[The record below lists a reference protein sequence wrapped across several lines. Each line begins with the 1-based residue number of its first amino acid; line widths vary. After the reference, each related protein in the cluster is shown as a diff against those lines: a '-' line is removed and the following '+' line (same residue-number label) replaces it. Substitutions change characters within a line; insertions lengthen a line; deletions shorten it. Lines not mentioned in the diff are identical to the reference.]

1 MKNRGTSEGKI
12 IVGLGVFLAFV
23 FCLFVSVPV
32 HAQVTGATLS
42 GTVTDAS
49 GAVIANAQ
57 VSIRNT
63 ATGITKDATTDSA
76 GFYTAP
82 NLPAGPYEV
91 KVTAAGFN
99 TAVSNVTLAV
109 GAQQSLNVPMK
120 VGETSQTVQVTE
132 AVPQIDLTSSTL
144 TGQVE
149 SQTVED
155 LPLNGRDWTSLA
167 TLHPGV
173 ALIEEQMDY
182 STSARG
188 NRGFG
193 SELTISGQR
202 TTTNNYRLDG
212 ISVNDYA
219 NSGPGNVIGAA
230 LGVDAIQEFSV
241 LTGGFS
247 AEYGKAAGGVVNA
260 ITKSGSNAFHGDLYE
275 FLRNSAFDSRD
286 YFSRTASTP
295 LAEFRRNQFGAA
307 AGGPIIKDKT
317 FIFGDYEG
325 MRQVKGI
332 TTNVKVPSL
341 AARAGKVFDTDPTSP
356 TFGDIF
362 DQNGKGI
369 AGNTGNT
376 PYAGPPCAT
385 GTTLRDPNAGF
396 CVNDMAWN
404 AWQMFPTPTPGTT
417 SVNTA
422 NFVNSGVQRVP
433 ENFYTFRVDHKL
445 SPNDSLGG
453 TYLFDNTYFDQPDA
467 FNNDI
472 LHSQTRRQT
481 VVLQESHTFS
491 TNVLNAARVG
501 YSRTHVINVNP
512 TTAVNPA
519 ATDKSLGT
527 QGVPG
532 SPTPQNAP
540 EIQITG
546 FTRMP
551 GGVGTGSYYIHT
563 FNNYQ
568 FYDDAFWTHG
578 NHTLKFGGGV
588 ERMQYNYEAFQNQ
601 GGLWK
606 FKSLVKFLTN
616 QANHF
621 EEGIPSAI
629 TPRELR
635 QTLFAGYVQDDWR
648 FRPNLTLNL
657 GLRYEMTTVIND
669 AQGKITSLP
678 VISAPDPQCG
688 TLYTSPFLGSLSG
701 GHCGSVG
708 SYYTN
713 PTKRNFEPRIGF
725 AWDPF
730 RDGKTSVRGGFGIYD
745 VLPLPGYFLLQE
757 NQSGP
762 FMIFSSLDSGT
773 KLIGAFPTQGEP
785 LLTNPPAGVTPGKL
799 ATSTIETHPHRN
811 YVEEWNLNIQRQL
824 TPTMSLTMGYVGSHG
839 VHNLTRGDDGNM
851 TQGVQT
857 PAGLLFP
864 CGYPAPLTGGG
875 VSACTVGF
883 TGGTAA
889 AGGGT
894 NAQINPTNGIIRYIY
909 WSTDST
915 YHALNVSLDKKMS
928 HGIQYQVSYT
938 WGKSLDESSSTI
950 AGDTFE
956 QGLNSLYYFA
966 PKSLRGPS
974 DFNVAHTL
982 AINALWALPTPQSW
996 NGIAKTAL
1004 GGWQMGGIVKFNTG
1018 VPTTPIIGGDPAG
1031 LGNGG
1036 ADQFGIPDLIPGCKT
1051 TNPGTITY
1059 INTSCYTT
1067 PMATPAIASMCQPFG
1082 FVPHDPTQNPDPYS
1096 PGITGS
1102 CANLLGNAGRNS
1114 ITGPHLVNVD
1124 FSMVKNTAIK
1134 RISETFNIQFRAE
1147 IFNIFNHSNFLPP
1160 EPVNN
1165 NAGAQV
1171 LNQDGSVVLPKDG
1184 GGSIDS
1190 LSTQPR
1196 DVQFALKVIW

>member
-1 MKNRGTSEGKI
+1 MRKVFS
-12 IVGLGVFLAFV
+12 VGVFLAFV

-32 HAQVTGATLS
+32 HAQVTGATLN

-49 GAVIANAQ
+49 GGAIAGAQ

-63 ATGITKDATTDSA
+63 ATGISKDATTDSA

-82 NLPAGPYEV
+82 NLSAGAYEV
-91 KVTAAGFN
+91 KVTAKGFN
-99 TAVSNVTLAV
+99 TAASTVTLAV
-109 GAQQSLNVPMK
+109 GAQQSLNIPMK
-120 VGETSQTVQVTE
+120 VGETAVTVEVTE
-132 AVPQIDLTSSTL
+132 AAPQIDLTSSTL

-193 SELTISGQR
+193 AELTISGQR

-260 ITKSGSNAFHGDLYE
+260 ITKSGTNAFHGDAYE
-275 FLRNSAFDSRD
+275 FLRNSGMDARD
-286 YFSRTASTP
+286 YFTRTTNVP
-295 LAEFRRNQFGAA
+295 RAEFRRNQFGAS

-317 FIFGDYEG
+317 FVFGDYEG
-325 MRQVKGI
+325 LRQVKGI
-332 TTNVKVPSL
+332 TTDIKVPSVI
-341 AARAGKVFDTDPTSP
+341 ARTGKVFDTDPKSP
-356 TFGDIF
+356 TVGDLL
-362 DQNGKGI
+362 DANNKGI
-369 AGNTGNT
+369 PGNTGST
-376 PYAGPPCAT
+376 PFAGTCAT
-385 GTTLRDPNAGF
+385 GTTLRDPNASF
-396 CVNDMAWN
+396 CVDDQAWK
-404 AWQMFPTPTPGTT
+404 AFQMFPIPTAGTT
-417 SVNTA
+417 SVNTGHFINA
-422 NFVNSGVQRVP
+422 AVQRVP

-445 SPNDSLGG
+445 SANDSLGG

-467 FNNDI
+467 WNNDI

-481 VVLQESHTFS
+481 VALQESHTFS
-491 TNVLNAARVG
+491 ANVLNAARAG

-512 TTAVNPA
+512 TTAVNSA
-519 ATDKSLGT
+519 AKDLSLGT
-527 QGVPG
+527 AGVNGGPG
-532 SPTPQNAP
+532 QYAP
-540 EIQITG
+540 EINIGGG

-551 GGVGTGSYYIHT
+551 GGVGVGSYYIHT

-578 NHTLKFGGGV
+578 AHTLKFGGGV

-606 FKSLVKFLTN
+606 FPSLTAMLTN
-616 QANHF
+616 KATHF

-635 QTLFAGYVQDDWR
+635 QSLIAGYVQDDWR
-648 FRPNLTLNL
+648 FRSNLTLNI
-657 GLRYEMTTVIND
+657 GVRYEMTTVIHD

-678 VISAPDPQCG
+678 TISSSDPQCG
-688 TLYTSPFLGSLSG
+688 ILYTSPFLGSLSG

-708 SYYTN
+708 PYYTN
-713 PTKRNFEPRIGF
+713 PTKHNFEPRIGF

-773 KLIGAFPTQGEP
+773 KLIGAFPTQGQP
-785 LLTNPPAGVTPGKL
+785 LLVNPPAGVTPGKL

-811 YVEEWNLNIQRQL
+811 YVEEWNINVQRQL
-824 TPTMSLTMGYVGSHG
+824 TPTLSLTVGYVGSHG

-851 TQGVQT
+851 TVPTQT
-857 PAGLLFP
+857 PEGLLFP

-889 AGGGT
+889 GGGGT
-894 NAQINPTNGIIRYIY
+894 SAQINQTNGIIRYIY
-909 WSTDST
+909 WAADSF
-915 YHALNVSLDKKMS
+915 YKAVNVSLDKKMG
-928 HGIQYQVSYT
+928 HGLQFQVAYT
-938 WGKSLDESSSTI
+938 GGRSLDDSSSTI

-956 QGLNSLYYFA
+956 QGLNSLFWFA
-966 PKSLRGPS
+966 PHALRGPS
-974 DFNVAHTL
+974 DYNVAHTL
-982 AINALWALPTPQSW
+982 AINALWAIPTPQSW
-996 NGIAKTAL
+996 NGFAKSAL
-1004 GGWQMGGIVKFNTG
+1004 GGWQLGGIVKYNSG
-1018 VPTTPIIGGDPAG
+1018 VPTTPIIGGDPMG

-1036 ADQFGIPDLIPGCKT
+1036 ADQFGIPNYTAGC
-1051 TNPGTITY
+1051 NPVNSGSVDGY
-1059 INTSCYTT
+1059 VNQSCYTL
-1067 PMATPAIASMCQPFG
+1067 PKATSDIASMCQPFG
-1082 FVPHDPTQNPDPYS
+1082 FVPHDPSKAKDPYD
-1096 PGITGS
+1096 PGVTGT

-1114 ITGPHLVNVD
+1114 ITGPKLVNVD

-1134 RISETFNIQFRAE
+1134 KISESFNIQFRAE
-1147 IFNIFNHSNFLPP
+1147 IFNIFNRSNFLPP

-1165 NAGAQV
+1165 TAGAQV
-1171 LNQDGSVVLPKDG
+1171 FDQAGPATAG
-1184 GGSIDS
+1184 GIDA
-1190 LSTQPR
+1190 LATPPR
-1196 DVQFALKVIW
+1196 DVQLALKVIW